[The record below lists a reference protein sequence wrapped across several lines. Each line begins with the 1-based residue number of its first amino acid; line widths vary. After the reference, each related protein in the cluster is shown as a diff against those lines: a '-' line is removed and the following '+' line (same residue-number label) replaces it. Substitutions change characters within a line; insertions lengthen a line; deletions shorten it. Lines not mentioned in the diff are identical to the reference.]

1 MFGGGVFLKGK
12 NSHSIVI
19 VVPLH
24 VSKFYRVLKK
34 LTAYI
39 PSCWDRSHKNLNK
52 SCCNQEQTPKRWNVV
67 PFFAEGHPATRIG
80 GDSCLVSHR

>member
-12 NSHSIVI
+12 NFHSIVI

-34 LTAYI
+34 LTAYLLTWE
-39 PSCWDRSHKNLNK
+39 SESR
-52 SCCNQEQTPKRWNVV
+52 R
-67 PFFAEGHPATRIG
+67 
-80 GDSCLVSHR
+80 